1 MSNAT
6 CKITPCLVKFCHVT
20 LCQVTPCHFTPCQV
34 APCKVPACQPTFS
47 QVTPCHVTPCLVT
60 PCQISIVKYNP
71 CKVPACHVTLC
82 KVRPCKSNLV
92 GSQGTPCQVTSQLAK
107 LDLCKVPVFQ
117 VELCNVP
124 TWYVTLYKVPACH
137 VILKVPG
144 CHVTPYLLKPQL
156 ARFDPCSPQLP
167 TYCFFPYRYHCH
179 LESSWSLSSNPRKS
193 ATKLLPKTRW
203 STPNQ
208 NLRNGPNSATTWRSC
223 RNRKSQ
229 NRSACRKRRRGNR
242 GKARHSWNGFKR
254 RKMVKKV
261 EVSPPPGPYSQ
272 HFLMNGHM

>member
-1 MSNAT
+1 MLHCVMSHLV
-6 CKITPCLVKFCHVT
+6 ISRLVKLHLVRFQLVNPHFLKSHLVMLPLALSHLVKSALSSIT
-20 LCQVTPCHFTPCQV
+20 LVRSQLVMSHFV
-34 APCKVPACQPTFS
+34 RYG
-47 QVTPCHVTPCLVT
+47 LV
-60 PCQISIVKYNP
+60 
-71 CKVPACHVTLC
+71 
-82 KVRPCKSNLV
+82 KSNLV

-124 TWYVTLYKVPACH
+124 TCYVTLYKVPACH

-179 LESSWSLSSNPRKS
+179 LESSWSLSSNPRKA

-261 EVSPPPGPYSQ
+261 EVSPPGALFATLPYEWAHVS
-272 HFLMNGHM
+272 